1 MSSESDG
8 SELIAMK
15 SIFMRAHWDKGGR
28 PKGMASDEKCARSDK
43 SVVFQQ
49 ARTHERSC
57 GAIVFEEMEGALH
70 VLMIQHRAGHW
81 SFPKGHMEKGESE
94 HETAIREV
102 REETGV
108 EIEIASNFRGES
120 TYSPRNGV
128 SKTVAFF
135 IGNRFGGT
143 VRPQEGEVCAVHWM
157 RAVDA
162 VRLLTFDKDRAIF
175 LNAFEHYLKH
185 DRIYA
190 DDCHD
195 LEKCGYER
203 SSSDAFSLKE
213 RYTVDELLAIMA
225 FLRSDEGCPWDRIQ
239 THESIKGK
247 FIEEAYEAVDA
258 IRQKDADKLCEELGD
273 VMMQVVFHAQIAK
286 EAGNFTFADVVSG
299 ICHKLISRHSH
310 LFGDDEATTPHDV
323 LDTWEKN
330 KREEKGHDSIV
341 QELQDVPIS
350 FPALMRSFKLQK
362 RAARLGFDWP
372 TIDGARE
379 KIAEETNELFNEVNK
394 AMRDDSFG
402 VGSEGDSSKTFER
415 ERIFNEGGDLLFA
428 VVNVLRML
436 EIDPESAL
444 NATSEKFIRR
454 FVMMDEL
461 ARENNQT
468 LEEMSLDEMDQ
479 LWNKV
484 KENERKKPCD

>member
-15 SIFMRAHWDKGGR
+15 SIFMRAHCDKGGR

-239 THESIKGK
+239 THESIKGN
-247 FIEEAYEAVDA
+247 FIEEASRRKFLSEISHELRTPVTVIRGSLEALRDGIVKEDDVREYYATMSDSAASLDRLISDLLELTRLDNPEFTLDMEAVNLQDVVEDA
-258 IRQKDADKLCEELGD
+258 VRQTR
-273 VMMQVVFHAQIAK
+273 QIASQK
-286 EAGNFTFADVVSG
+286 GVKIEFNVSDEHDEFYGDYGRLRQMLVNILNNAVKFTPSGSRVFVDYRLKGAAYASQRADAVISIRDEGIGMSEETIHHLFDRFYTTGKAGTDSTGLGLSIAKGIADRHTVEIDVVSREG
-299 ICHKLISRHSH
+299 EGSTFTLTFPPDDRHRV
-310 LFGDDEATTPHDV
+310 T
-323 LDTWEKN
+323 
-330 KREEKGHDSIV
+330 
-341 QELQDVPIS
+341 
-350 FPALMRSFKLQK
+350 
-362 RAARLGFDWP
+362 
-372 TIDGARE
+372 
-379 KIAEETNELFNEVNK
+379 
-394 AMRDDSFG
+394 
-402 VGSEGDSSKTFER
+402 
-415 ERIFNEGGDLLFA
+415 
-428 VVNVLRML
+428 
-436 EIDPESAL
+436 
-444 NATSEKFIRR
+444 
-454 FVMMDEL
+454 
-461 ARENNQT
+461 
-468 LEEMSLDEMDQ
+468 
-479 LWNKV
+479 
-484 KENERKKPCD
+484 

>member
-15 SIFMRAHWDKGGR
+15 SIFMRAHCDKGGR

-239 THESIKGK
+239 THESIKGN

-273 VMMQVVFHAQIAK
+273 VMMQVVFHGDEKLAELEALYASWEWRYGRAIDFDAQVESDRFTWGQADIRFKVAQGIIADTVIFSD
-286 EAGNFTFADVVSG
+286 ALDSDFIDCIAQSLIGVPFTSRDMAERVKSLGSAKDTVG
-299 ICHKLISRHSH
+299 DISQTVIAHDIART
-310 LFGDDEATTPHDV
+310 LLDEA
-323 LDTWEKN
+323 
-330 KREEKGHDSIV
+330 
-341 QELQDVPIS
+341 
-350 FPALMRSFKLQK
+350 F
-362 RAARLGFDWP
+362 
-372 TIDGARE
+372 
-379 KIAEETNELFNEVNK
+379 
-394 AMRDDSFG
+394 
-402 VGSEGDSSKTFER
+402 
-415 ERIFNEGGDLLFA
+415 
-428 VVNVLRML
+428 
-436 EIDPESAL
+436 
-444 NATSEKFIRR
+444 
-454 FVMMDEL
+454 
-461 ARENNQT
+461 
-468 LEEMSLDEMDQ
+468 
-479 LWNKV
+479 
-484 KENERKKPCD
+484 